1 MLATHPPS
9 PSTGAWLRWPQQ
21 RRSKMAEAEIMAE
34 EMQSPK
40 KVAFANRKYTNEEK
54 RAMEEEELEQ
64 MLKEQKGEAEE
75 VEEPKEEEPTGAE
88 EKTFKKR
95 YSDLRRHQQ
104 KQAEEF
110 KTELAELRSQLSAAT
125 QKEMKLP
132 KSDEDIETW
141 AKDYPD
147 VAAIVETIA
156 MKKAR
161 EQSSALEERM
171 KAIDELHTSAT
182 KEKAEAA
189 LMQMHPDFDEI
200 RDSDSFHE
208 WAEEQPKWVQD
219 ALYENDNDARSA
231 ARAIDLYK
239 ADMGIGSE
247 KKTKRSKS
255 AAEAVSTK
263 ASRSKPA
270 ENEASS
276 YLKESQVQKM
286 SPQEYEKNSDE
297 IMEAIRSGKFIY
309 DVSGS
314 AR

>member
-1 MLATHPPS
+1 
-9 PSTGAWLRWPQQ
+9 
-21 RRSKMAEAEIMAE
+21 MAEAEIMAE

-54 RAMEEEELEQ
+54 RKMEEEELKQ
-64 MLKEQKGEAEE
+64 MLKEQRGEVEETAEE
-75 VEEPKEEEPTGAE
+75 VEAEPSSGE

-110 KTELAELRSQLSAAT
+110 KTELAELKRQLADAT
-125 QKEMKLP
+125 KKEMKLP
-132 KSDEDIETW
+132 KSDEDIEQW
-141 AKDYPD
+141 AADYPD
-147 VAAIVETIA
+147 VAAIIETIA
-156 MKKAR
+156 IKKAS

-171 KAIDELHTSAT
+171 KAIDELQLSAN
-182 KEKAEAA
+182 KEKAEAE
-189 LMQMHPDFDEI
+189 LMRLHPDFDTI

-239 ADMGIGSE
+239 ADMGIG
-247 KKTKRSKS
+247 KKKPKS
-255 AAEAVSTK
+255 DKEAAKSVSTK
-263 ASRSKPA
+263 DSRSKPQ
-270 ENEASS
+270 ENEEST
-276 YLKESQVQKM
+276 YLKESEVQRM
-286 SPQEYEKNSDE
+286 SPKEYEKRSDE

-309 DVSGS
+309 DISGS

>member
-1 MLATHPPS
+1 
-9 PSTGAWLRWPQQ
+9 
-21 RRSKMAEAEIMAE
+21 MAEQATIMAE

-54 RAMEEEELEQ
+54 RKMEEEELEELMKQ
-64 MLKEQKGEAEE
+64 QRGEVEQEAAEPEEAE
-75 VEEPKEEEPTGAE
+75 PTSAE

-104 KQAEEF
+104 QQAEDF
-110 KTELAELRSQLSAAT
+110 KKEIDALKQQLSQAA

-132 KSDEDIETW
+132 KSDEDIEQW
-141 AKDYPD
+141 AADYPD

-161 EQSSALEERM
+161 EQASALEERM
-171 KAIDELHTSAT
+171 KAIDELQSSAS
-182 KEKAEAA
+182 KEKAEAE
-189 LMQMHPDFDEI
+189 LMRLHPDFDVI
-200 RDSDSFHE
+200 RDSDEFHE
-208 WAEEQPKWVQD
+208 WAEDQPKWVQD
-219 ALYENDNDARSA
+219 ALYDNDNDARSA

-239 ADMGIGSE
+239 ADMGLTT
-247 KKTKRSKS
+247 KKSKS
-255 AAEAVSTK
+255 DNDAAKSVSTK
-263 ASRSKPA
+263 NTRSKPQ
-270 ENEASS
+270 ENEATT

-286 SPQEYEKNSDE
+286 SPQEYEKRSDE

>member
-1 MLATHPPS
+1 MNDT
-9 PSTGAWLRWPQQ
+9 
-21 RRSKMAEAEIMAE
+21 IMAE
-34 EMQSPK
+34 EMQSTPK
-40 KVAFANRKYTNEEK
+40 AAFVNKPYTQEERVK
-54 RAMEEEELEQ
+54 RDEEELEEL
-64 MLKEQKGEAEE
+64 MKARDGEAEE
-75 VEEPKEEEPTGAE
+75 VEEVEAEPTSAE

-110 KTELAELRSQLSAAT
+110 KTELAALKSQLESAT
-125 QKEMKLP
+125 KKEMKLP

-141 AKDYPD
+141 ATEYPD

-161 EQSSALEERM
+161 EQSTALEERL
-171 KAIDELHTSAT
+171 KAIDELQNSAT

-189 LMQMHPDFDEI
+189 LMQMHPDFDDI
-200 RDSDSFHE
+200 RDSDDFHE

-239 ADMGIGSE
+239 SDRGIGKE
-247 KKTKRSKS
+247 TKSKSNKS

-263 ASRSKPA
+263 NKRSKPQSD
-270 ENEASS
+270 EAST
-276 YLKESQVQKM
+276 YLKESDVDKM
-286 SPQEYEKNSDE
+286 STQEYEKHADE
-297 IMEAIRSGKFIY
+297 IMDAIRSGKFIY
-309 DVSGS
+309 DLSGS

>member
-1 MLATHPPS
+1 
-9 PSTGAWLRWPQQ
+9 
-21 RRSKMAEAEIMAE
+21 MAEAAEIMAE

-54 RAMEEEELEQ
+54 RKMEEEELEQ
-64 MLKEQKGEAEE
+64 LLKEQRGE
-75 VEEPKEEEPTGAE
+75 VEQEATEPEEEEPTSAE

-110 KTELAELRSQLSAAT
+110 KTELEILKRQLSEAT
-125 QKEMKLP
+125 KKEMKLP
-132 KSDEDIETW
+132 KSDEDIEQW
-141 AKDYPD
+141 AADYPD

-161 EQSSALEERM
+161 EQSSALEERL
-171 KAIDELHTSAT
+171 KAIDEMQLSAT
-182 KEKAEAA
+182 KEKAEAE
-189 LMQMHPDFDEI
+189 LMRLHPDFDEI
-200 RDSDSFHE
+200 RDSDDFHT
-208 WAEEQPKWVQD
+208 WAEDQPKWVQD

-239 ADMGIGSE
+239 ADMGITS
-247 KKTKRSKS
+247 KKATTDKDAAKS
-255 AAEAVSTK
+255 VSTK
-263 ASRSKPA
+263 NSRSKPQ
-270 ENEASS
+270 ENESS
-276 YLKESQVQKM
+276 TYLKESQVQKM
-286 SPQEYEKNSDE
+286 SPQEYEKRSDE

-309 DVSGS
+309 DISGS

>member
-1 MLATHPPS
+1 
-9 PSTGAWLRWPQQ
+9 
-21 RRSKMAEAEIMAE
+21 MAETAEIMAE

-54 RAMEEEELEQ
+54 RKMEEEELEQ
-64 MLKEQKGEAEE
+64 MLKEQKGEVEQEAAEPE
-75 VEEPKEEEPTGAE
+75 EEEPTNAE

-110 KTELAELRSQLSAAT
+110 KTELAELKRQLSEAT
-125 QKEMKLP
+125 KKEMQLP
-132 KSDEDIETW
+132 KSDEDIEQW

-161 EQSSALEERM
+161 EQSSALEERL
-171 KAIDELHTSAT
+171 KAIDEMQVSAT
-182 KEKAEAA
+182 KEKAEAE
-189 LMQMHPDFDEI
+189 LMRIHPDFDEI
-200 RDSDSFHE
+200 RDSDEFHE
-208 WAEEQPKWVQD
+208 WAEDQPKWVQD
-219 ALYENDNDARSA
+219 ALYDNDNDARSA

-239 ADMGIGSE
+239 ADMGITA
-247 KKTKRSKS
+247 KKPKS
-255 AAEAVSTK
+255 DKDAAKSVSTK
-263 ASRSKPA
+263 NSRSKPQ
-270 ENEASS
+270 ENEAST
-276 YLKESQVQKM
+276 YLRESQVQKM
-286 SPQEYEKNSDE
+286 SPQEYEKRSDE
-297 IMEAIRSGKFIY
+297 IMEAIRSGKFVY